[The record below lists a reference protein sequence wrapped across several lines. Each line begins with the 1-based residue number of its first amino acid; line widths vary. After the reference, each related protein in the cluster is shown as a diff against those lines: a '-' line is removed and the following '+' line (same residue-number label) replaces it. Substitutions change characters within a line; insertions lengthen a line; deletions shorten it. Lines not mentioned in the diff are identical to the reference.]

1 MDRRRRLK
9 SPENPENPDIEQYKQ
24 QLKDAEAGQK
34 TQLIAESKERVERN
48 PTDNDLRY
56 ELGSRLYDNGD
67 YREAIQHLQ
76 QAKRSPNLRIK
87 VMNMLGQCYDRMNMS
102 DLAASQ
108 FEEAIAE
115 MQVMDNTKKELL
127 YNVGL
132 LYEKMGNGEKYLESL
147 KEIYAVDY
155 GYKDVAERV
164 EKSYGG

>member
-1 MDRRRRLK
+1 
-9 SPENPENPDIEQYKQ
+9 
-24 QLKDAEAGQK
+24 
-34 TQLIAESKERVERN
+34 
-48 PTDNDLRY
+48 
-56 ELGSRLYDNGD
+56 
-67 YREAIQHLQ
+67 
-76 QAKRSPNLRIK
+76 
-87 VMNMLGQCYDRMNMS
+87 MLGQCYDRMNMS

-115 MQVMDNTKKELL
+115 LQVMDDTKKELL

-132 LYEKMGNGEKYLESL
+132 LYNKLDEEEKYLESL